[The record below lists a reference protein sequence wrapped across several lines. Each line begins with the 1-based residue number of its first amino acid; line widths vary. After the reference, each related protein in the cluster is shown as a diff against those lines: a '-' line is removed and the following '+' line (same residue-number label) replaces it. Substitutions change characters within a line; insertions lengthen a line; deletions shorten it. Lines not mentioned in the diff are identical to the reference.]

1 MGLGLA
7 IVKEI
12 LERIGGE
19 IEVKNQA
26 EGGVCFTIRFQTGE

>member
-12 LERIGGE
+12 ITLHNG
-19 IEVKNQA
+19 EVKID
-26 EGGVCFTIRFQTGE
+26 GGTLQGTRFTIRLPAA